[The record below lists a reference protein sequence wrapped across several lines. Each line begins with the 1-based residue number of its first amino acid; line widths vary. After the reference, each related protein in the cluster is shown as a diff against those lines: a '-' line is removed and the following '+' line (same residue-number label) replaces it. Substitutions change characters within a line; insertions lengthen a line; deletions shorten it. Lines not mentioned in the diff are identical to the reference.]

1 MHLGVAGAVKVF
13 QYNMNWFI
21 RFWNWMSYDEGWKS
35 LSGFI
40 YLIICIFDFMIVPMW
55 FGVMRN
61 DINTISEYIKGLD
74 TMVQLEYLKLLTS
87 QHDPFTLQHGGIFH
101 IAFGAI
107 LTGSVLSGN
116 KKKE

>member
-1 MHLGVAGAVKVF
+1 MS
-13 QYNMNWFI
+13 WFI
-21 RFWNWMSYDEGWKS
+21 RFWNWMSYDGGWKS

-55 FGVMRN
+55 FGLMRN
-61 DINTISEYIKGLD
+61 DIVVISEYIKGLD